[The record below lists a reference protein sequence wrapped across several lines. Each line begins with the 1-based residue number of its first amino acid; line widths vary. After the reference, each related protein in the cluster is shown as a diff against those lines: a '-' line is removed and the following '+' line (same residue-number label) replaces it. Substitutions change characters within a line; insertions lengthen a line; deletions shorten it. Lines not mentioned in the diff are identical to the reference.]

1 MGGSLDMNDQEKIV
15 IEAGSLEEAKA
26 QAAEE
31 WGLNPEEI
39 SISLVEEEK
48 RLFGLLGKKVKVE
61 ARPLFPPL
69 LLRAKRL
76 AGELLVLMGLDVT
89 AEIEEGRVDLS
100 GPDAGIVIGR
110 YGESLKS
117 MEYLL
122 NLILRDV
129 NEGERLHLD
138 SEGYRQRRIDNLE
151 KLALNAADDAMRRHR
166 PVRLEPMTSWERR
179 IVHLALKDRTDVE
192 TRSAGEDPY
201 RKVVVWPRGEG
212 RSRR

>member
-1 MGGSLDMNDQEKIV
+1 MIDQEKIV

>member
-1 MGGSLDMNDQEKIV
+1 MNDQEKIV

-31 WGLNPEEI
+31 WGLNPEEV

-89 AEIEEGRVDLS
+89 AEIEEDRVDLS

-151 KLALNAADDAMRRHR
+151 KLALNAANDAMRRHR

>member
-1 MGGSLDMNDQEKIV
+1 MNDQEKIV

>member
-1 MGGSLDMNDQEKIV
+1 MNDQEKIV

-31 WGLNPEEI
+31 WGLNPEEV

-76 AGELLVLMGLDVT
+76 AGELLVLMGLDVA
-89 AEIEEGRVDLS
+89 AEVEEGRVDLS

-129 NEGERLHLD
+129 NEGERIHLD

-201 RKVVVWPRGEG
+201 RKVIVWPRGEG